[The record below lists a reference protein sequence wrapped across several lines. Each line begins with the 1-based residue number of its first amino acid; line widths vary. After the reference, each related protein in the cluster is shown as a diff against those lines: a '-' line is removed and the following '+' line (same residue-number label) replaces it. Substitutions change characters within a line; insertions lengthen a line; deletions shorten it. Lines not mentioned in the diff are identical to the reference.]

1 MALNVADP
9 AGARYDCKV
18 VGSGSMTISDLCGSV
33 LIAMLG
39 IEGSASAWSRLNFG
53 TRPGKMERPT
63 GGSFSAQRFI
73 WPIAGPF
80 SKLSDRLS
88 REERTGPEIRT
99 GYRPC
104 FRPRFHVASPRGSGE
119 CALAAAQSRDVLD
132 AGSQIEGIHVS
143 MRVDKMLSAESLFQG
158 EYLFPIFLAV
168 SMGAVH
174 RIVNALPS
182 GMFQA
187 VATRSKTSSFV
198 LIAETK
204 AMPLVAAM
212 TNCPRNEPINARPA
226 PKEIAGISR
235 APLIA

>member
-1 MALNVADP
+1 MDLFQLSVSF
-9 AGARYDCKV
+9 GLLLARFPNC
-18 VGSGSMTISDLCGSV
+18 
-33 LIAMLG
+33 LIASLTKSAPDRKFELG
-39 IEGSASAWSRLNFG
+39 IARVS
-53 TRPGKMERPT
+53 
-63 GGSFSAQRFI
+63 
-73 WPIAGPF
+73 
-80 SKLSDRLS
+80 
-88 REERTGPEIRT
+88 
-99 GYRPC
+99 
-104 FRPRFHVASPRGSGE
+104 
-119 CALAAAQSRDVLD
+119 ALAFMLLLLEAPESTRWPAAQSRDVLD